1 MSTNKHRTMPRKHE
15 VAKKYYRKGNLPKAL
30 TVYCGFLDANPDDA
44 AALNGAGATHAQMG
58 NLERAAGYFERAL
71 EAAPQYEAAFFNLLK
86 LLIKMDH
93 PSRAR
98 EIFGEYGPN
107 IKESPQKQSLRKTLF
122 DRPIT
127 LDPPFPP
134 PIAIGGCG
142 SSGTTLLRR
151 ILDTHPEIACGKE
164 MSVFD
169 RPITYD
175 LPINELHAR
184 FKAQRFEDFD
194 CGVPYRIAWPD
205 GTTYFGLKR
214 GNHGDY
220 YHTPDHVH
228 ALLNRADTSREFWHL
243 YFYSYAQ
250 KQGKRNWAE
259 KTPNNIF
266 FADRFL
272 DFFPRGRFINMIRDG
287 RDVCLSL
294 MHRRDFS
301 PQSAAERWRL
311 SIQAGQRV
319 AHRDR
324 VYTLRYEDL
333 VTHPEA
339 TVQDLMAWLEISFT
353 PSMLHFAEKTA
364 EENQWGYAEQS
375 VFSDAVYRWR
385 TEWETLPDDVADTLL
400 ATLKPLLK
408 SIDYPME

>member
-1 MSTNKHRTMPRKHE
+1 MAAQDQSSRRLAEKHYRRGN
-15 VAKKYYRKGNLPKAL
+15 VAKAL
-30 TVYCGFLDANPDDA
+30 TVYCEVLNANPKDA
-44 AALNGAGATHAQMG
+44 LALNGAGAAHAQLG
-58 NLERAAGYFERAL
+58 NSEQATDFFERAL
-71 EAAPQYEAAFFNLLK
+71 EAEPGYEAAFFNLLK
-86 LLIKMDH
+86 LLLKVEQT
-93 PSRAR
+93 SRAR
-98 EIFGEYGPN
+98 EIFGEYSPN
-107 IKESPQKQSLRKTLF
+107 IKASSKKQSAREALF
-122 DRPIT
+122 DHSIT
-127 LDPPFPP
+127 LAPPFPP

-151 ILDTHPEIACGKE
+151 ILDAHPEIACGKE

-169 RPITYD
+169 RPITYN
-175 LPINELHAR
+175 LSLHELRAR
-184 FKAQRFEDFD
+184 YEAQSFEDFD
-194 CGVPYRIAWPD
+194 RDVPYRIAWPD
-205 GTTYFGLKR
+205 GTTYFGLKH

-220 YHTPDHVH
+220 YHTPEEVH
-228 ALLNRADTSREFWHL
+228 ALFNRAETGSEFWHL

-250 KQGKRNWAE
+250 KQGKNQWAE

-272 DFFPRGRFINMIRDG
+272 HFFPRGRFINMIRDG

-294 MHRRDFS
+294 MNRRDFS

-319 AHRDR
+319 AHRER

-333 VTHPEA
+333 VTQPEA
-339 TVQDLMAWLEISFT
+339 TMRDLMAWLEISFT

-364 EENQWGYAEQS
+364 EENRWGYAEQS

-385 TEWETLPDDVADTLL
+385 TEWEKLPGDVADPLL
-400 ATLKPLLK
+400 STLKPVLT
-408 SIDYPME
+408 SINYPAE

>member
-1 MSTNKHRTMPRKHE
+1 MTTSPSKLTQLREKAGRQFKCGE
-15 VAKKYYRKGNLPKAL
+15 VANAL
-30 TVYCGFLDANPDDA
+30 DLYHSVLKIKPDDA
-44 AALNGAGATHAQMG
+44 VALNGAGAAHVQLG
-58 NLERAAGYFERAL
+58 NLECATDFFERAL
-71 EAAPQYEAAFFNLLK
+71 EAAPQYEVAFFNLLK
-86 LLIKMDH
+86 HLLSTEH
-93 PSRAR
+93 VPRAQG
-98 EIFGEYGPN
+98 IFDEYAPN
-107 IKESPQKQSLRKTLF
+107 IKEGRQKRSLRETLF

-127 LDPPFPP
+127 LNPPFPP

-151 ILDTHPEIACGKE
+151 ILDAHPEIACGKE

-175 LPINELHAR
+175 LSIDELRAR
-184 FKAQRFEDFD
+184 FEAQRFDGFD
-194 CGVPYRIAWPD
+194 RGVPYRIVWPD

-220 YHTPDHVH
+220 YHTPEEVL
-228 ALLNRADTSREFWHL
+228 ALFNRAEAGPEFWHL

-250 KQGKRNWAE
+250 KQGKARWAE
-259 KTPNNIF
+259 KTPNNVF

-294 MHRRDFS
+294 VNRRDFS
-301 PQSAAERWRL
+301 PESAAERWRL

-319 AHRDR
+319 AHRNR

-333 VTHPEA
+333 VTQPEA
-339 TVQDLMAWLEISFT
+339 TIRDLMAWLDIPFA

-364 EENQWGYAEQS
+364 EENRWGYAEQS

-385 TEWETLPDDVADTLL
+385 TEWKKLPDGVGDALL
-400 ATLKPLLK
+400 ASLKPLLE
-408 SIDYPME
+408 SMNYPME